1 MRFRFQIVFTLLL
14 MNMAMFFSYKLEK
27 GKKQV
32 IRKMYVN
39 VREKMKEWGVEAEK
53 GEGIK
58 EEEKQRQYDEMIE
71 LRRQQ
76 RKKNSKQRSRLY
88 KFKKNISKK

>member
-1 MRFRFQIVFTLLL
+1 
-14 MNMAMFFSYKLEK
+14 
-27 GKKQV
+27 
-32 IRKMYVN
+32 
-39 VREKMKEWGVEAEK
+39 MKEWGVEAEK

-76 RKKNSKQRSRLY
+76 RKKIQSKGADCTNLKEYQQEVIKIRDFLQITMVYLLRYCLFGQGCLLKREKEFQY
-88 KFKKNISKK
+88 

>member
-14 MNMAMFFSYKLEK
+14 MNMAMFFPYKLEK

-39 VREKMKEWGVEAEK
+39 VREKI
-53 GEGIK
+53 EGMGSGGRK
-58 EEEKQRQYDEMIE
+58 
-71 LRRQQ
+71 RRGNKRR
-76 RKKNSKQRSRLY
+76 RKTKT
-88 KFKKNISKK
+88 I

>member
-14 MNMAMFFSYKLEK
+14 MNMAMFFLINQKK

-58 EEEKQRQYDEMIE
+58 EEENKDNMM
-71 LRRQQ
+71 
-76 RKKNSKQRSRLY
+76 K
-88 KFKKNISKK
+88 